1 MLPGR
6 RRIPTERRRTV
17 GQSDSRT
24 DRREWKGGLSV
35 SPTVRLSV
43 ALLVSACSPVTTR
56 PPFAPFPE
64 APAVVLDAPPVRVL
78 GEVQTWLT
86 DQGLKLERASVE
98 DRFAETAWY
107 DTRAKRSAGGRGDG
121 LDPRATV
128 KIRCWID
135 PDAPG
140 KSKLTVEAVVRP
152 VLDPSRVERDL
163 EVFAPVGHE
172 GRKLVDRLLEAV
184 KKKLGT

>member
-1 MLPGR
+1 MHPR
-6 RRIPTERRRTV
+6 TRRTRI
-17 GQSDSRT
+17 RT
-24 DRREWKGGLSV
+24 RNAERGTRNEARASLFRVPPSAF
-35 SPTVRLSV
+35 PL
-43 ALLVSACSPVTTR
+43 AFLAACSPVSTR
-56 PPFAPFPE
+56 PAFAPFPE
-64 APAVVLDAPPVRVL
+64 APAVVLDAPPLRVL

-107 DTRAKRSAGGRGDG
+107 DTRTKRSVGGSGDG
-121 LDPRATV
+121 LDPRTTV

-140 KSKLTVEAVVRP
+140 KSKLTLEAVVRP
-152 VLDPSRVERDL
+152 VLDPSRMERDL
-163 EVFAPVGHE
+163 EVFVPVGHE
-172 GRKLVDRLLEAV
+172 GRKLVEQLLDAV